1 VRYVCKATLARQG
14 SVLTVE
20 ELGVVEEL
28 TRLLEGK
35 ADVTLR
41 YVVRGDSVE
50 AFIEISFEDEQREAV
65 DNAIKQLELAC
76 SEA

>member
-1 VRYVCKATLARQG
+1 MRYVCRVTLARQG
-14 SVLTVE
+14 GMLSVR
-20 ELGVVEEL
+20 ELDAVGEL

-50 AFIEISFEDEQREAV
+50 AFVEISFEDEQREAV
-65 DNAIKQLELAC
+65 DDAIRRVGLAC